1 MTARTVPPSGPHLF
15 PLRDL
20 TLATRRNLTRG
31 LALSAMAHLALLA
44 AFLTARQAEPPLR
57 FHAATVELVPS
68 PPVYVPPAPP
78 TVQPWTDPLVA
89 HDGIWDPVERLV
101 FDTLDPVVN
110 GVAPDGVGDEGVRQA
125 PPGDSRPGAGDISQ
139 IADPAEGTFVHF
151 DEGPVPIH
159 RPAPDYPG
167 WAKENGISGTV
178 VLRVLVDA
186 RGRVKRVSVVRGI
199 KGLTEAAQEALRL
212 WTFRPASTN
221 GRPLAVWVEVP
232 VEFRLG
238 G

>member
-15 PLRDL
+15 PFHDL
-20 TLATRRNLTRG
+20 AFVARWNLTRG
-31 LALSAMAHLALLA
+31 LALSAMAHFALLA
-44 AFLTARQAEPPLR
+44 AFLTARNAEPPLR
-57 FHAATVELVPS
+57 FHASAVELVPN
-68 PPVYVPPAPP
+68 PPVFVPPAPP
-78 TVQPWTDPLVA
+78 TTQPLTNPYVA
-89 HDGIWDPVERLV
+89 NDGIWDPVERLV

-110 GVAPDGVGDEGVRQA
+110 GVAPDGVGDEGDRQ
-125 PPGDSRPGAGDISQ
+125 PLPGDSRPGAGEIREM
-139 IADPAEGTFVHF
+139 ADPAEGTWVYF

-159 RPAPDYPG
+159 RPAPDYPE

-186 RGRVKRVSVVRGI
+186 QGRVKRVSVVRGI

-212 WTFRPASTN
+212 WTFRPASAH